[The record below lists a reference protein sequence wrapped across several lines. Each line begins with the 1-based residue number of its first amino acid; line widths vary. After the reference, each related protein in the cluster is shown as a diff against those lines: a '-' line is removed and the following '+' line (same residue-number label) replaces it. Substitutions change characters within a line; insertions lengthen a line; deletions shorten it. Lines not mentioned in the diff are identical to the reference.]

1 MNLKKMENSK
11 ATSRQLWALYCITK
25 KDYRNKNL
33 SKEEAAKLISELGD
47 KNYVKKTKAKKTL
60 SEELLDYLYENFNK
74 IFSSAVESLNYKSV
88 VQADPKFSN
97 DIRKFAFIG
106 VGCGITYPVY
116 RKNNNKL
123 QEIDEA
129 AHKYRRGEILDMF
142 MSKFTKKEVEHYE
155 NIGCPLQAIWSQ
167 DQGMQYSYWQM
178 VQSFAESKGLTMRIK
193 SVLD

>member
-1 MNLKKMENSK
+1 MENSK

-25 KDYRNKNL
+25 KDYRNDNL

-47 KNYVKKTKAKKTL
+47 KNYVKKAKAKKTL

-74 IFSSAVESLNYKSV
+74 IFGSAVESLDYKSI

-97 DIRKFAFIG
+97 DTRKFAFVG

-116 RKNNNKL
+116 RKNNKKL
-123 QEIDEA
+123 QEIAEA
-129 AHKYRRGEILDMF
+129 AYKYRRGEILDMF
-142 MSKFTKKEVEHYE
+142 MSKFTKKEVKHYE

-167 DQGMQYSYWQM
+167 DQGMQLSYWEM
-178 VQSFAESKGLTMRIK
+178 VQSFAESKGLKMTIK

>member
-1 MNLKKMENSK
+1 MENSK

-25 KDYRNKNL
+25 KDYINENL
-33 SKEEAAKLISELGD
+33 TKEEASKLISELSN
-47 KNYVKKTKAKKTL
+47 KNYIKKTKAKKTL

-74 IFSSAVESLNYKSV
+74 IFSSAIESLNYKSV
-88 VQADPKFSN
+88 VQADPNFNN
-97 DIRKFAFIG
+97 DTRKFAFIG

-116 RKNNNKL
+116 RKNNKKL

-129 AHKYRRGEILDMF
+129 AHKYRHNEILDMF

-167 DQGMQYSYWQM
+167 DQGMQYSYWEM
-178 VQSFAESKGLTMRIK
+178 VQDFAESKGLKMRIK

>member
-1 MNLKKMENSK
+1 MENSK

-25 KDYRNKNL
+25 KDYRNENL
-33 SKEEAAKLISELGD
+33 SKEEAAKLISKLGD

-74 IFSSAVESLNYKSV
+74 IFSSAVESLDYKSV

-97 DIRKFAFIG
+97 DTRKFAFIG

-116 RKNNNKL
+116 RKNNKKL
-123 QEIDEA
+123 QEIAEA
-129 AHKYRRGEILDMF
+129 AYKYRRGEILDMF
-142 MSKFTKKEVEHYE
+142 MSKFTKKEVKHYE

-167 DQGMQYSYWQM
+167 DQGMQLSYWEM
-178 VQSFAESKGLTMRIK
+178 VQSFAESKGLKMTIK

>member
-1 MNLKKMENSK
+1 MENSK

-25 KDYRNKNL
+25 KDYRNENL

-47 KNYVKKTKAKKTL
+47 KNYVKKFKTKKTL

-74 IFSSAVESLNYKSV
+74 IFSSAVESLDYKSV

-97 DIRKFAFIG
+97 DTRKFAFIG

-116 RKNNNKL
+116 RKNNKKL
-123 QEIDEA
+123 QEIAEA
-129 AHKYRRGEILDMF
+129 AYKYRRGEILDMF
-142 MSKFTKKEVEHYE
+142 MSKFTKKEVKHYE

-167 DQGMQYSYWQM
+167 DQGMQLSYWEM
-178 VQSFAESKGLTMRIK
+178 VQSFAESKGLKMTIK

>member
-1 MNLKKMENSK
+1 MENSK

-25 KDYRNKNL
+25 KDYRNENL

-47 KNYVKKTKAKKTL
+47 KNYVKKAKAKKTL

-74 IFSSAVESLNYKSV
+74 IFGSAVESLNYKSI
-88 VQADPKFSN
+88 VQDDPKFSN
-97 DIRKFAFIG
+97 DIREFAFIG

-116 RKNNNKL
+116 RKNNKKL

-129 AHKYRRGEILDMF
+129 AHKYRLGEILNMF
-142 MSKFTKKEVEHYE
+142 MSKFTKKEVEYYK

-167 DQGMQYSYWQM
+167 DQGMQLSYWGM
-178 VQSFAESKGLTMRIK
+178 VQSFAESKGLKMTIK
-193 SVLD
+193 SILD

>member
-1 MNLKKMENSK
+1 MENSK

-33 SKEEAAKLISELGD
+33 SKEEAAKLISELGN

-74 IFSSAVESLNYKSV
+74 IFSSAVESLNYKSI
-88 VQADPKFSN
+88 VQADPKFSS
-97 DIRKFAFIG
+97 DTRKFAFIG
-106 VGCGITYPVY
+106 AGCGITYPVY
-116 RKNNNKL
+116 RKNNKKL

-129 AHKYRRGEILDMF
+129 AHKYRRDEIFDMF

-155 NIGCPLQAIWSQ
+155 NIGCPLQAIWTQ
-167 DQGMQYSYWQM
+167 DQRMQLSYWNM
-178 VQSFAESKGLTMRIK
+178 VKDFAKSKGLTMRIK

>member
-1 MNLKKMENSK
+1 MKNSK

-25 KDYRNKNL
+25 KDYRNENL

-47 KNYVKKTKAKKTL
+47 KNYVKKNKVKKTL

-97 DIRKFAFIG
+97 DTRKFAFIG

-116 RKNNNKL
+116 RKNNKKL
-123 QEIDEA
+123 QEIAEA
-129 AHKYRRGEILDMF
+129 AYKYRRGEILDMF
-142 MSKFTKKEVEHYE
+142 MSKFTKKEIKHYE

-167 DQGMQYSYWQM
+167 DQGMQLSYWEM
-178 VQSFAESKGLTMRIK
+178 VQSFAESKGLKMTIK
-193 SVLD
+193 SMLD

>member
-1 MNLKKMENSK
+1 MENSK

-33 SKEEAAKLISELGD
+33 SKDEAAKLISELGD
-47 KNYVKKTKAKKTL
+47 KNYVKKSKTKKTL

-74 IFSSAVESLNYKSV
+74 IFSSAIESLNYKSV

-97 DIRKFAFIG
+97 DTRKFAFIG

-116 RKNNNKL
+116 RKNNKKL

-129 AHKYRRGEILDMF
+129 AHKYRRDEIFDMF
-142 MSKFTKKEVEHYE
+142 MSKFTNKDVEYYE
-155 NIGCPLQAIWSQ
+155 NIGCPLQEIWSK
-167 DQGMQYSYWQM
+167 DQGMQLSYWSM
-178 VQSFAESKGLTMRIK
+178 VQSFAESKGLKMRIK

>member
-1 MNLKKMENSK
+1 MENSK

-25 KDYRNKNL
+25 KDYRNENL
-33 SKEEAAKLISELGD
+33 TKEEASKLISELGD
-47 KNYVKKTKAKKTL
+47 KNYVKKAKAKKTL

-74 IFSSAVESLNYKSV
+74 IFSSAIESLNYKSV
-88 VQADPKFSN
+88 VQADPNFNN
-97 DIRKFAFIG
+97 DTRKFAFIG

-116 RKNNNKL
+116 RKNNKKL

-129 AHKYRRGEILDMF
+129 AHKYRHNEILDMF

-155 NIGCPLQAIWSQ
+155 DIGCPLQAIWSQ
-167 DQGMQYSYWQM
+167 DQGMQYSYWEM
-178 VQSFAESKGLTMRIK
+178 VKDFAESKGLKMIIK

>member
-1 MNLKKMENSK
+1 MENSK

-25 KDYRNKNL
+25 KDYRNENL

-47 KNYVKKTKAKKTL
+47 KNYVKKAKAKKTL

-74 IFSSAVESLNYKSV
+74 IFSSAIESLNYKSV

-97 DIRKFAFIG
+97 DTHKFAFIG

-116 RKNNNKL
+116 RKNNKKL

-193 SVLD
+193 SMLD

>member
-1 MNLKKMENSK
+1 MENSK

-33 SKEEAAKLISELGD
+33 SKDEAAKLISELGD
-47 KNYVKKTKAKKTL
+47 KNYVKKSKTKKTL

-74 IFSSAVESLNYKSV
+74 IFSSAIESLNYKSV

-97 DIRKFAFIG
+97 DTRKFAFIG

-116 RKNNNKL
+116 RKNNKKL

-129 AHKYRRGEILDMF
+129 AHKYRRDEIFDMF
-142 MSKFTKKEVEHYE
+142 MSKFTKKDVEYYE

-167 DQGMQYSYWQM
+167 DQGMQLSYWSM
-178 VQSFAESKGLTMRIK
+178 VQSFAESKGLKMRIK

>member
-25 KDYRNKNL
+25 KDYRNENL
-33 SKEEAAKLISELGD
+33 SKEEATKLISELGD

-74 IFSSAVESLNYKSV
+74 IFSSAIESLNYKSV

-97 DIRKFAFIG
+97 DTRKFAFIG

-116 RKNNNKL
+116 RKNNKKL

-129 AHKYRRGEILDMF
+129 AHKYRRDEIFDMF
-142 MSKFTKKEVEHYE
+142 MSKFTKKEVEHYK

-167 DQGMQYSYWQM
+167 DKEMQLSYWNM
-178 VQSFAESKGLTMRIK
+178 VQSFAESKGLKMRIK

>member
-1 MNLKKMENSK
+1 MKNSK

-25 KDYRNKNL
+25 KDYRNENL

-47 KNYVKKTKAKKTL
+47 KNYVKKAKAKKTL

-74 IFSSAVESLNYKSV
+74 IFSSAVESLDYKSI

-97 DIRKFAFIG
+97 DTRKFAFIG

-116 RKNNNKL
+116 RKNNKKL
-123 QEIDEA
+123 QEIAEA
-129 AHKYRRGEILDMF
+129 AYKYRRGEILDMF
-142 MSKFTKKEVEHYE
+142 MSKFTKKEIKHYE

-167 DQGMQYSYWQM
+167 DQGMQLSYWEM
-178 VQSFAESKGLTMRIK
+178 VQSFAESKGLKMTIK
-193 SVLD
+193 SMLD

>member
-1 MNLKKMENSK
+1 MENLK
-11 ATSRQLWALYCITK
+11 ATSRQLWELYCITK
-25 KDYRNKNL
+25 KDYRNENL

-74 IFSSAVESLNYKSV
+74 IFSSAIESLNYKSV

-97 DIRKFAFIG
+97 DTRKFAFIG

-116 RKNNNKL
+116 RKNNKKL

-129 AHKYRRGEILDMF
+129 AHKYRRDEIFNMF

-167 DQGMQYSYWQM
+167 DQGMQLSYWNM
-178 VQSFAESKGLTMRIK
+178 VQSFAESKGLKMRIK

>member
-1 MNLKKMENSK
+1 MENSK

-25 KDYRNKNL
+25 KDYRNENL

-74 IFSSAVESLNYKSV
+74 IFSSAVESLDYKSV

-97 DIRKFAFIG
+97 DTRKFAFIG

-116 RKNNNKL
+116 RKNNKKL
-123 QEIDEA
+123 QEIAEA
-129 AHKYRRGEILDMF
+129 AYKYRRGEILDMF
-142 MSKFTKKEVEHYE
+142 MSKFTKKEVKHYE

-167 DQGMQYSYWQM
+167 DQGMQFSYWEM
-178 VQSFAESKGLTMRIK
+178 VQSFAESKGLKMTIK

>member
-1 MNLKKMENSK
+1 MEKSK

-25 KDYRNKNL
+25 KDYRNDNL

-47 KNYVKKTKAKKTL
+47 KNYMKKSKPKKTL

-74 IFSSAVESLNYKSV
+74 IFGSAVESLNYKSV

-97 DIRKFAFIG
+97 DTRKFAFIG

-193 SVLD
+193 SMLD

>member
-1 MNLKKMENSK
+1 MENLK

-25 KDYRNKNL
+25 KDYRNENL
-33 SKEEAAKLISELGD
+33 TKEEASKLISELSN
-47 KNYVKKTKAKKTL
+47 KNYVKKAKAKKTL

-74 IFSSAVESLNYKSV
+74 IFSSAIESLNYKSV
-88 VQADPKFSN
+88 VQADPNFSN
-97 DIRKFAFIG
+97 DTRKFAFIG

-116 RKNNNKL
+116 RKNNKKL

-129 AHKYRRGEILDMF
+129 AHKYRHNEILDMF

-167 DQGMQYSYWQM
+167 DQGMQYSYWKM
-178 VQSFAESKGLTMRIK
+178 VQDFAESKGLKMRIK

>member
-1 MNLKKMENSK
+1 MENSK

-25 KDYRNKNL
+25 KDYRNENL

-47 KNYVKKTKAKKTL
+47 KNYVKKSKSKKTI
-60 SEELLDYLYENFNK
+60 SEELLDYLYENFNN
-74 IFSSAVESLNYKSV
+74 ICCSAVESLNYKSI

-97 DIRKFAFIG
+97 DTRKYAFIG

-116 RKNNNKL
+116 RKNNKKL

-129 AHKYRRGEILDMF
+129 AHKYRRGQILDMF
-142 MSKFTKKEVEHYE
+142 MSKLTKKEVEHYE

-193 SVLD
+193 SMLD

>member
-1 MNLKKMENSK
+1 MENSK

-25 KDYRNKNL
+25 KDYRNENL
-33 SKEEAAKLISELGD
+33 TKEEAAKLISELGD
-47 KNYVKKTKAKKTL
+47 KNYVKKIKVKKTL

-74 IFSSAVESLNYKSV
+74 IFSSAIESLNYKSV

-97 DIRKFAFIG
+97 DTRKFAFIG
-106 VGCGITYPVY
+106 TGCGITYPVY
-116 RKNNNKL
+116 RKNNKKL

-129 AHKYRRGEILDMF
+129 AHKYRRDEIFDMF

-155 NIGCPLQAIWSQ
+155 NIGCPLQAIWTQ
-167 DQGMQYSYWQM
+167 DQGMQLSYWGM
-178 VQSFAESKGLTMRIK
+178 VQSFAESKGLKIIIK

>member
-1 MNLKKMENSK
+1 MENSK

-25 KDYRNKNL
+25 KDYRNENL
-33 SKEEAAKLISELGD
+33 SKEEATKLISELGD
-47 KNYVKKTKAKKTL
+47 KNYVKKSKSKKTL

-74 IFSSAVESLNYKSV
+74 IFSSAIESLNYKSV

-97 DIRKFAFIG
+97 DTRKFAFIG

-116 RKNNNKL
+116 RKNNKKL

-129 AHKYRRGEILDMF
+129 AHKYRHNEILDMF

-155 NIGCPLQAIWSQ
+155 NIGCPLQVIWSQ
-167 DQGMQYSYWQM
+167 DQGMQYSYWEM
-178 VQSFAESKGLTMRIK
+178 VQDFAESKGLKMRIK

>member
-1 MNLKKMENSK
+1 MENSK

-25 KDYRNKNL
+25 KDYRNENL
-33 SKEEAAKLISELGD
+33 SKDEASKLISELGD

-74 IFSSAVESLNYKSV
+74 IFSSAIESLNYKSV
-88 VQADPKFSN
+88 AQADPKFSN
-97 DIRKFAFIG
+97 DTRKFAFIG

-116 RKNNNKL
+116 RKNNKKL

-129 AHKYRRGEILDMF
+129 AHKYRRDEIFDMF
-142 MSKFTKKEVEHYE
+142 MSKFTKKEVEHYK

-167 DQGMQYSYWQM
+167 DQGMQLSYWNM
-178 VQSFAESKGLTMRIK
+178 VQSFAESKGLKMRIK

>member
-1 MNLKKMENSK
+1 MNLNKMENSK

-25 KDYRNKNL
+25 KDYRNENL

-47 KNYVKKTKAKKTL
+47 KNYIKKIKVKKTL

-97 DIRKFAFIG
+97 DTRKFAFIG
-106 VGCGITYPVY
+106 TGCGITYPVY
-116 RKNNNKL
+116 RKNNKKL
-123 QEIDEA
+123 QEIDKA
-129 AHKYRRGEILDMF
+129 AHKYRRDEIFDMF

-155 NIGCPLQAIWSQ
+155 NIGCPLQAIWTQ
-167 DQGMQYSYWQM
+167 DQGMQLSYWNM
-178 VQSFAESKGLTMRIK
+178 VKDFAESKGLIMRIK